1 MEIILPI
8 LAAAVRSGTPILY
21 ATLGEIVTEKA
32 GIMNLGL
39 EGIMLMGAL
48 GGFWINHLGYSPWL
62 AILFAFGVGALM
74 GLVHAFL
81 CVSLRTNQVVS
92 GLALTMFGTGA
103 SSLLGRAFIGE
114 TIKGIRV
121 YPVPG
126 LSEIPWIGPIFFNHD
141 PLVYIAYF
149 LVGFL
154 CWFLFHTR
162 PGLNLR
168 AVGESPQVVDAAG
181 LSAVKLR
188 YLYTILGAGIVG
200 IGGAY
205 MSVVYNKLWGDMMT
219 AGRGWIAVALVIF
232 AIWHPLRAAFGAYLF
247 GGVEA
252 MQLRMQA
259 GGAGISAPLLLMLPY
274 LFTIGVLL
282 FISIRKGKG
291 ILLGAPA
298 ALGDPYYRE
307 ERE

>member
-1 MEIILPI
+1 MEILLPI

-21 ATLGEIVTEKA
+21 ATLGEIITEKA

-62 AILFAFGVGALM
+62 AIIFAFGVGALM

-81 CVSLRTNQVVS
+81 CVTLRTNQVVS

-114 TIKGIRV
+114 TISGIRV

-141 PLVYIAYF
+141 PLVYLAYV

-154 CWFLFHTR
+154 CWFLFRTR

-181 LSAVKLR
+181 LSAIRLR
-188 YLYTILGAGIVG
+188 YIYTILGAGIVG

-282 FISIRKGKG
+282 FISIRKGRG

-298 ALGDPYYRE
+298 GLGEPYYRE

>member
-1 MEIILPI
+1 
-8 LAAAVRSGTPILY
+8 
-21 ATLGEIVTEKA
+21 
-32 GIMNLGL
+32 MNLGL

-48 GGFWINHLGYSPWL
+48 GGFWVNHLGYSPWL

-188 YLYTILGAGIVG
+188 YLYTIIGAGIVG

-298 ALGDPYYRE
+298 ALGEPYYRE

>member
-1 MEIILPI
+1 MEILLPI

-21 ATLGEIVTEKA
+21 ATLGEIITEKA

-48 GGFWINHLGYSPWL
+48 GGFWINHMGYSPWL
-62 AILFAFGVGALM
+62 GILFAFGVGALM

-114 TIKGIRV
+114 TIPGIRAW
-121 YPVPG
+121 PVPG
-126 LSEIPWIGPIFFNHD
+126 LSEIPWVGPIFFNHD
-141 PLVYIAYF
+141 PLVYMAYF

-154 CWFLFHTR
+154 CWFLFRTR
-162 PGLNLR
+162 PGLHLR
-168 AVGESPQVVDAAG
+168 AVGESPQVVDASG
-181 LSAVKLR
+181 ISAIRLR

-232 AIWHPLRAAFGAYLF
+232 AIWNPLRAAFGAYLF

-252 MQLRMQA
+252 MQLRIQA
-259 GGAGISAPLLLMLPY
+259 GGTGISAPLLLMLPY

-282 FISIRKGKG
+282 FISIRKGRG

>member
-1 MEIILPI
+1 MEILIPI

-21 ATLGEIVTEKA
+21 ATLGEIITEKA

-48 GGFWINHLGYSPWL
+48 GGFWVNYMGYSPWL

-81 CVSLRTNQVVS
+81 CVTLRTNQVVS

-103 SSLLGRAFIGE
+103 SSLLGRGFIGE
-114 TIKGIRV
+114 TIPGIRALPI
-121 YPVPG
+121 PV
-126 LSEIPWIGPIFFNHD
+126 LSEIPWLGPIFFRHD
-141 PLVYIAYF
+141 PLVYLAYI
-149 LVGFL
+149 LVGVL
-154 CWFLFHTR
+154 CWFLYRSR
-162 PGLNLR
+162 PGLHLR
-168 AVGESPQVVDAAG
+168 AVGESPQVVDASG
-181 LSAVKLR
+181 LSAIKLR
-188 YLYTILGAGIVG
+188 YLYTIVGAGIVA

-205 MSVVYNKLWGDMMT
+205 LSVVYNKLWGDMMT

-232 AIWHPLRAAFGAYLF
+232 AIWNPLRAAFVAYLF

-259 GGAGISAPLLLMLPY
+259 GGTGISAPLLLMLPY
-274 LFTIGVLL
+274 LFTIGVLV
-282 FISIRKGKG
+282 FISIRKGRG

-298 ALGDPYYRE
+298 ALGEPYYRE

>member
-1 MEIILPI
+1 MEILLPI

-21 ATLGEIVTEKA
+21 ATLGEIITEKA

-81 CVSLRTNQVVS
+81 CVTLRTNQVVS

-114 TIKGIRV
+114 TISGIRV

-141 PLVYIAYF
+141 PLVYLAYV

-154 CWFLFHTR
+154 CWFLFRTR

-181 LSAVKLR
+181 LSAIRLR
-188 YLYTILGAGIVG
+188 YIYTILGAGIVG

-282 FISIRKGKG
+282 FISIRKGRG

-298 ALGDPYYRE
+298 ALGEPYYRE

>member
-114 TIKGIRV
+114 TIKGIGV

-168 AVGESPQVVDAAG
+168 AVGESPQV
-181 LSAVKLR
+181 
-188 YLYTILGAGIVG
+188 
-200 IGGAY
+200 
-205 MSVVYNKLWGDMMT
+205 
-219 AGRGWIAVALVIF
+219 
-232 AIWHPLRAAFGAYLF
+232 
-247 GGVEA
+247 
-252 MQLRMQA
+252 
-259 GGAGISAPLLLMLPY
+259 
-274 LFTIGVLL
+274 
-282 FISIRKGKG
+282 
-291 ILLGAPA
+291 
-298 ALGDPYYRE
+298 
-307 ERE
+307 

>member
-114 TIKGIRV
+114 TIKGIGV